1 MKQVPNCL
9 NFKCILGIYLHTK
22 NSKLQRTTNPKLTKF
37 ETGGVNLDWR
47 SRKGNL
53 CILQYCHIQHG
64 SERRPWPQEMAEIK
78 MYNHKLKK
86 NIAVMS
92 STKQTQPLSAQ
103 SPAFYLVYQDQNVWV
118 FFRFLG
124 PAVLLEEQDPVW
136 CWPGCVGTDTLGAEE
151 HQCVAVCQGG
161 VKNLQERS
169 AMLI

>member
-1 MKQVPNCL
+1 MHFRHLSTYQKLKTPKKNKPKTHQVRDRRSKFGLEIQERKSLYPPVL
-9 NFKCILGIYLHTK
+9 SHTAWIWAQTLATGNGRNK
-22 NSKLQRTTNPKLTKF
+22 DLQ
-37 ETGGVNLDWR
+37 
-47 SRKGNL
+47 
-53 CILQYCHIQHG
+53 
-64 SERRPWPQEMAEIK
+64 PQI
-78 MYNHKLKK
+78 KK

-136 CWPGCVGTDTLGAEE
+136 YSPGCVGTDTLGAEE
-151 HQCVAVCQGG
+151 HQCVAVCPGG
-161 VKNLQERS
+161 VKHLQERS